1 MTKKN
6 VLIMDPNRLKQ
17 ARPDLWP
24 EFLQIL
30 LDDEPK
36 FHQMIVTNPTVNYL
50 LEKLSGK
57 LMINVGDL
65 PQRAQDLIYKA
76 TNEAQQR
83 AKRNE

>member
-6 VLIMDPNRLKQ
+6 ELIMDPRRLER

-36 FHQMIVTNPTVNYL
+36 FHEMIITNPTVNYL
-50 LEKLSGK
+50 MEELNGK
-57 LMINVGDL
+57 LMINVEDL
-65 PQRAQDLIYKA
+65 PKRAQDLIYRA
-76 TNEAQQR
+76 TEEAQQR
-83 AKRNE
+83 ATQNG